1 MAQTGN
7 NGVNDSD
14 LVAYLDEELSASEEE
29 IITGALRQ
37 NAELRDRLA
46 RLERGGRPFAP
57 AFEALLEA
65 APDDKLQAMFASLVT
80 EHNASGAHR
89 ADNSD
94 IRPVPRRPVWQMA
107 AAAAMLVLAFA
118 GGMATDT
125 LLAPDHGKHQL
136 AARGWREAVAQY
148 VSLFSRATLDGMPT
162 DRVAQEEGL
171 RRASAALGL
180 NLAAEKIA
188 APSLA
193 YRGTQLLQLEGKPI
207 VQIAYLGDNQVPL
220 AFCIVR
226 STQAPQALATERRY
240 SLNIVHWVAGGYG
253 FMLIGDAPD
262 TDLRRLAELFR
273 ARFG

>member
-14 LVAYLDEELSASEEE
+14 LVAYLDDELSPSEKE
-29 IITGALRQ
+29 TVAGALKQ

-46 RLERGGRPFAP
+46 RFERGGRPFAP
-57 AFEALLEA
+57 AFDALLEA
-65 APDDKLQAMFASLVT
+65 APDDKLQAMFATLVT
-80 EHNASGAHR
+80 DHNVSGAGS
-89 ADNSD
+89 AD
-94 IRPVPRRPVWQMA
+94 IRPATRRMAWQMA
-107 AAAAMLVLAFA
+107 AAAAVLVVAFA
-118 GGMATDT
+118 SGMATNT
-125 LLAPDHGKHQL
+125 LLAPDQGKHQL

-162 DRVAQEEGL
+162 DRAAQEEGL
-171 RRASAALGL
+171 KRASAALGL
-180 NLAAEKIA
+180 NLAAEKLT
-188 APSLA
+188 APTLTF
-193 YRGTQLLQLEGKPI
+193 RGTQLLQLDGKPI

-226 STQAPQALATERRY
+226 STQAAQPVATERRHG
-240 SLNIVHWVAGGYG
+240 LNIVHWVAGGYG

-262 TDLRRLAELFR
+262 ADLRRLAEPFR